1 MKIKKIVLTAIMTA
15 ICVVLNEFVTIDI
28 PPTAT
33 PMIRLSI
40 GIIPIFITAYYC
52 GIFYATVEATL
63 ADILGFFLVGA
74 SKGYAFNPGY
84 TLNAFLSGIII
95 GFFILIRKFMN
106 TKKGLFVLILTD
118 IFFTVTSCLL
128 FTYMY
133 FHNDLLIGDHPIGAL
148 VTIISFSAVINLG
161 IIIYA
166 IFARENEDSNAIII
180 AFIVYQYIVSLCMTP
195 LWVSMLTHIDY
206 FHYWIM
212 RMVTVPI
219 QIVIYVL
226 ISKLI
231 VYPLNKIYRSRL
243 EKKEENS
250 N

>member
-1 MKIKKIVLTAIMTA
+1 MKIKKLVLTAIMTA
-15 ICVVLNEFVTIDI
+15 VCVVLNELVTINI

-52 GIFYATVEATL
+52 GIFYATIEATL
-63 ADILGFFLVGA
+63 ADILGFFIFGVA
-74 SKGYAFNPGY
+74 NGYAFHPGY
-84 TLNAFLSGIII
+84 TLNAFLSGLII

-106 TKKGLFVLILTD
+106 TKKGLALLIITD
-118 IFFTVTSCLL
+118 IACTLVTSLL

-133 FHNDLLIGDHPIGAL
+133 FHNNLQIGDRPIGAL
-148 VTIISFSAVINLG
+148 ITIISFSVVINFG

-166 IFARENEDSNAIII
+166 IFARENEDSNAIIM
-180 AFIVYQYIVSLCMTP
+180 AFIVYQYIVSMSLTP
-195 LWVSMLTHIDY
+195 LWVSMATGVDY

-219 QIVIYVL
+219 QILIYVL
-226 ISKLI
+226 LSNLI

-243 EKKEENS
+243 GKTKES
-250 N
+250 